1 MDHNQIFIIFLFVAL
16 LVLSIGVIAILY
28 LSKKLLIVYQNMD
41 VDVVKR
47 KVLEKLK
54 EKNYSL
60 KEKNKK
66 IHVEAGHF
74 KALNLRFK
82 QIENDVKV
90 FWEISES
97 RIGGVLILVAVLT
110 FGVSLI
116 LSQLA
121 DLKSKELSREI
132 YQLLKDLK

>member
-1 MDHNQIFIIFLFVAL
+1 ML
-16 LVLSIGVIAILY
+16 
-28 LSKKLLIVYQNMD
+28 
-41 VDVVKR
+41 
-47 KVLEKLK
+47 LK

-82 QIENDVKV
+82 QTENDVKV
-90 FWEISES
+90 FWEISQS
-97 RIGGVLILVAVLT
+97 STGGVLILVTVLT
-110 FGVSLI
+110 FGFSLI
-116 LSQLA
+116 LTQLA